1 MKNQG
6 NIVFQKGNNSP
17 PGGKKKKGVLSKWK
31 TIQNG
36 HCEEAQEN
44 SERHYNEIRNSIAQ
58 KEFFTKETEAL
69 KNQQTKI
76 LELKNS
82 INKMK
87 NSLES
92 TGNRADRV
100 EEIVS
105 SKI

>member
-1 MKNQG
+1 M
-6 NIVFQKGNNSP
+6 
-17 PGGKKKKGVLSKWK
+17 SKWK
-31 TIQNG
+31 IIQNG

-44 SERHYNEIRNSIAQ
+44 SERHYNEIRNNIIVQ
-58 KEFFTKETEAL
+58 KEFFTKEAETL
-69 KNQQTKI
+69 KKANKQI

-92 TGNRADRV
+92 TGNRADHV

-105 SKI
+105 LKI

>member
-1 MKNQG
+1 M
-6 NIVFQKGNNSP
+6 
-17 PGGKKKKGVLSKWK
+17 
-31 TIQNG
+31 IQNG

-44 SERHYNEIRNSIAQ
+44 SERHYNEISNNIIVQ

-69 KNQQTKI
+69 KSQQTKI

-87 NSLES
+87 NSLAS
-92 TGNRADRV
+92 TGNRADCV
-100 EEIVS
+100 EEIVN